1 MTTFV
6 SPGVSLWTGCNWF
19 EPKSDM
25 LTSQLCT
32 CVVPSPHPCC
42 FSQAYRMQNSS
53 LQTTLPPNAPQCL
66 VPKHLQPQRPP
77 TPCPPTP
84 CPPRLQKTGTTI
96 PKQLQMKL
104 LSRGATVAVVSA
116 AFMYAD
122 EGIVKRRN
130 RCYCVCSIHVASVV
144 HNLCC
149 CVCSIH
155 VASVVQMTHMLLV
168 HGGVLKSK
176 VMNRTQQL
184 ATYWS
189 ATVHDYE
196 HGGLNN
202 DFLIKT
208 AHPLAITYN
217 DSSPLENH
225 HLAAS
230 SRVLYT
236 PEYCFP
242 PVSPLSSCIAVSKPC
257 MYSV

>member
-1 MTTFV
+1 
-6 SPGVSLWTGCNWF
+6 
-19 EPKSDM
+19 
-25 LTSQLCT
+25 
-32 CVVPSPHPCC
+32 
-42 FSQAYRMQNSS
+42 MQNSS
-53 LQTTLPPNAPQCL
+53 SKSTLTPAEERHYYAQTAA
-66 VPKHLQPQRPP
+66 
-77 TPCPPTP
+77 
-84 CPPRLQKTGTTI
+84 
-96 PKQLQMKL
+96 
-104 LSRGATVAVVSA
+104 ATDQGVVQ
-116 AFMYAD
+116 
-122 EGIVKRRN
+122 RRN
-130 RCYCVCSIHVASVV
+130 C
-144 HNLCC
+144 CC

-208 AHPLAITYN
+208 AHPLAVTYN

-236 PEYCFP
+236 PEFCFP
-242 PVSPLSSCIAVSKPC
+242 PVSLLPYCSAALKACSDSVCGCTVHLVDSPEDCFLSVIWLCCCSAGVEACSCAVCVRTLQLVLRTFMPIMQHMCRHIPKGCHRRTLHKPIASLPTLAVSDMC
-257 MYSV
+257 C

>member
-1 MTTFV
+1 
-6 SPGVSLWTGCNWF
+6 
-19 EPKSDM
+19 
-25 LTSQLCT
+25 
-32 CVVPSPHPCC
+32 
-42 FSQAYRMQNSS
+42 
-53 LQTTLPPNAPQCL
+53 
-66 VPKHLQPQRPP
+66 
-77 TPCPPTP
+77 
-84 CPPRLQKTGTTI
+84 
-96 PKQLQMKL
+96 
-104 LSRGATVAVVSA
+104 
-116 AFMYAD
+116 
-122 EGIVKRRN
+122 
-130 RCYCVCSIHVASVV
+130 
-144 HNLCC
+144 
-149 CVCSIH
+149 
-155 VASVVQMTHMLLV
+155 MTHMLLV

-230 SRVLYT
+230 SRVLYMPEYCFPPVSLLSSCIAVLKACRHPVCGCIVHLVDT

-242 PVSPLSSCIAVSKPC
+242 PVSLLSCCSAVSTPC
-257 MYSV
+257 MYSVCGCIVHLVDSQEDCFPSVTRLYCGCAVVKACSCDVCGCTLQLVLQTFMPIMQHMYRQIPWGCHHRILHSLTASLKKAYSGMSESAATP

>member
-1 MTTFV
+1 MTKFV
-6 SPGVSLWTGCNWF
+6 PPGISLSGQFATGLRTKAMCLY
-19 EPKSDM
+19 PKYADM
-25 LTSQLCT
+25 RSCHITLML
-32 CVVPSPHPCC
+32 
-42 FSQAYRMQNSS
+42 FQANRMQNSS
-53 LQTTLPPNAPQCL
+53 LQTALWPAEGHYQSL
-66 VPKHLQPQRPP
+66 
-77 TPCPPTP
+77 
-84 CPPRLQKTGTTI
+84 
-96 PKQLQMKL
+96 
-104 LSRGATVAVVSA
+104 A
-116 AFMYAD
+116 AAD
-122 EGIVKRRN
+122 EGMVQR
-130 RCYCVCSIHVASVV
+130 
-144 HNLCC
+144 HNCCC

-176 VMNRTQQL
+176 VINRMQQL
-184 ATYWS
+184 ATCWS

-242 PVSPLSSCIAVSKPC
+242 PVSLLCCVKSLQAFCLWLHFLCTHQKTAFLL
-257 MYSV
+257 

>member
-1 MTTFV
+1 MSDFP
-6 SPGVSLWTGCNWF
+6 SPGLSGQVATALR
-19 EPKSDM
+19 PKA
-25 LTSQLCT
+25 T
-32 CVVPSPHPCC
+32 CLHPNYAHMRSVHITLVV
-42 FSQAYRMQNSS
+42 FQADCMQNSALKTS
-53 LQTTLPPNAPQCL
+53 LWHAEGLY
-66 VPKHLQPQRPP
+66 H
-77 TPCPPTP
+77 
-84 CPPRLQKTGTTI
+84 
-96 PKQLQMKL
+96 
-104 LSRGATVAVVSA
+104 SRAGV
-116 AFMYAD
+116 D
-122 EGIVKRRN
+122 EGVVQRRN
-130 RCYCVCSIHVASVV
+130 C
-144 HNLCC
+144 CC

-208 AHPLAITYN
+208 AHPLAIMYN

-242 PVSPLSSCIAVSKPC
+242 PVSLLSCCIAVSKALIDLSKLSEFHCKSARERYVNEIQARPGATSS
-257 MYSV
+257 YSDHLTHLAQPMLCTAVDAADIWTDRPLD